1 MGFFDKAMKVMLEL
15 GEGIAKDQLR
25 KMKRD
30 GSYTREEIQ
39 EREDLNKRFSQAK
52 RETDKLTR
60 QKDRLEKR
68 IKRIEEDTELS
79 LEEKE
84 RGTANIK
91 LEIEGLN
98 EELKINRQAAVEE
111 FKAMNSN
118 NNSNNEDDIF

>member
-15 GEGIAKDQLR
+15 GEGVAKDQLR

-68 IKRIEEDTELS
+68 IKRVEEDIELS
-79 LEEKE
+79 VEEKE
-84 RGTANIK
+84 REIANIK
-91 LEIEGLN
+91 LEMENLN
-98 EELKINRQAAVEE
+98 EELKINRQVAVEE
-111 FKAMNSN
+111 FKAMNTT